1 MCADVKNFYLC
12 TPMDRPEYMK
22 MKADLF
28 PDEFMEKYKLHD
40 KVYKGYI
47 WIRIVRTMYGLPQAG
62 ILSNKLLRTR
72 LAKDG
77 YFELPHTPGLW
88 KHVCRPVWF
97 TLVVDDFGVKYV
109 GKENADHLMRALRKN
124 YEVEEDWSGG
134 LYCGINLEWNYDQ
147 GYVDSDMYKYTMKNL
162 KKYNHEKPRK
172 PTDCPYEPYP
182 KKYGAASQDIL
193 PEDTSE
199 PLDKEG
205 LKFVQQVVGSFLYLG
220 HAIDNTLLMGLNA
233 IANEQ
238 STPTKMTKERVLH
251 LLDYLATHPHAI
263 VRFYKSDMILNVHSD
278 ASYLSAPKARSRAAG
293 YYFLGSLP
301 KDGQP
306 IPLNGAIHVLC
317 TLLKFVASSAAEA
330 ELGALFLNA
339 KQAKIMR
346 LTLEELGHPQPPTPI
361 HINNSTTVG
370 IVNNTVKRQ
379 QSRSMEM
386 RYFWLLDGEAQKQF
400 KFKHCPGEEI
410 LADYPSKA
418 HTAAYHRQ
426 VRPLFLQM
434 KNSPRFLLRAKMP
447 SERRG
452 CVKTPEHTYLR
463 SIRKYA
469 LPTHIRYLHPARIKP
484 LVSPAG

>member
-1 MCADVKNFYLC
+1 L
-12 TPMDRPEYMK
+12 T
-22 MKADLF
+22 LF
-28 PDEFMEKYKLHD
+28 RKQKRRGGVEAS
-40 KVYKGYI
+40 V
-47 WIRIVRTMYGLPQAG
+47 V
-62 ILSNKLLRTR
+62 
-72 LAKDG
+72 
-77 YFELPHTPGLW
+77 
-88 KHVCRPVWF
+88 RPVWF

-109 GKENADHLMRALRKN
+109 GKENADHLMQALRKN

-134 LYCGINLEWNYDQ
+134 LYCGINLEWNYEQ

-182 KKYGAASQDIL
+182 KKYGAASQEVL
-193 PEDTSE
+193 PEDTLE

-220 HAIDNTLLMGLNA
+220 RAIDNTLLMGLNA

-278 ASYLSAPKARSRAAG
+278 ASYLSAPKARSRATG

-306 IPLNGAIHVLC
+306 IPLNGAIHVLY

-346 LTLEELGHPQPPTPI
+346 LALEELGHPQPPTPI
-361 HINNSTTVG
+361 HIDNSTTVG

-400 KFKHCPGEEI
+400 SSSI
-410 LADYPSKA
+410 VLARK
-418 HTAAYHRQ
+418 
-426 VRPLFLQM
+426 
-434 KNSPRFLLRAKMP
+434 FLLTIPAKHT
-447 SERRG
+447 RRRTASPG
-452 CVKTPEHTYLR
+452 STIVFTYEKF
-463 SIRKYA
+463 STISFA
-469 LPTHIRYLHPARIKP
+469 C
-484 LVSPAG
+484 